1 MSASPDYTKFPLALL
16 LLVVLGYVLV
26 GWYLSAYPWMWSAYA
41 SFLAAILTVFV
52 VGGTSSLLRSRQSN
66 PKSIFSGLI
75 MRVGTPSLFT
85 VLVLSTAVTLA
96 IIAFHVFSVIA
107 ILIGTEILVRIEMK
121 AAGYQNWQIMLV
133 LIQMAILGVFIGWS
147 IGHYLLPSSSG
158 QSLLFLVLKE

>member
-1 MSASPDYTKFPLALL
+1 MTSSPDHTKFPLALL
-16 LLVVLGYVLV
+16 SLVVLGYVLV

-41 SFLAAILTVFV
+41 SLLAAILTVFV

-66 PKSIFSGLI
+66 PKSIFSSLI
-75 MRVGTPSLFT
+75 VRVGTPSLFT

-96 IIAFHVFSVIA
+96 IIAFRIFSVIA

-147 IGHYLLPSSSG
+147 IGHYLLPSSE
-158 QSLLFLVLKE
+158 QSLLFLS

>member
-1 MSASPDYTKFPLALL
+1 MAATPDYTKFPLALL

-41 SFLAAILTVFV
+41 CLFAAILTVFV

-66 PKSIFSGLI
+66 PKGIFSNLV

-96 IIAFHVFSVIA
+96 IIAFHIFSVIA

-121 AAGYQNWQIMLV
+121 AASYQNWQIMLV

-147 IGHYLLPSSSG
+147 IGHYLLPSSE
-158 QSLLFLVLKE
+158 QSLLFLS

>member
-1 MSASPDYTKFPLALL
+1 MTSSPDHTKFPLALL
-16 LLVVLGYVLV
+16 SLVVLGYVLV

-41 SFLAAILTVFV
+41 SFLAAILTVFI

-66 PKSIFSGLI
+66 PKGIFSNLV

-96 IIAFHVFSVIA
+96 IIAFHIFSVIA

-121 AAGYQNWQIMLV
+121 AAGYRNWQIMLV
-133 LIQMAILGVFIGWS
+133 LIQMAILGVLIGWS
-147 IGHYLLPSSSG
+147 IGHYLPSSSDG
-158 QSLLFLVLKE
+158 ASLFLVLKQ